1 MREQVFRQL
10 GDAVPGAGGL
20 GERRPAAL
28 LLLEL
33 RYFDV
38 ARDLFQSGIDVG
50 VRQVELDLPRL
61 VEDGDGRTVLLRLL
75 DVIPVNEVA
84 KDFRG
89 IGPAEADRG
98 ACE

>member
-10 GDAVPGAGGL
+10 GDAVLGAGGL

-50 VRQVELDLPRL
+50 VRLVELDLPRL
-61 VEDGDGRTVLLRLL
+61 VEDGDGRAVLL
-75 DVIPVNEVA
+75 
-84 KDFRG
+84 
-89 IGPAEADRG
+89 
-98 ACE
+98 